1 MSLLNW
7 LGLGHFVNK
16 LSWNENTIKMFVE
29 GEVSFLGHSIL
40 KLAALMLA
48 YNQILFRWLVVSSLE
63 MGWSHV

>member
-7 LGLGHFVNK
+7 LGHFVNK

-48 YNQILFRWLVVSSLE
+48 YDQILFRWLVVTSLE